1 MLEKPTILTL
11 TKSLPSND
19 DNIGL
24 EHNLR
29 RVLAERLDALECSEL
44 CVFIL
49 DEVVSLVD
57 RPQCD
62 DGVSDVEL

>member
-1 MLEKPTILTL
+1 MH

-19 DNIGL
+19 DDIGL
-24 EHNLR
+24 EHDLR

-49 DEVVSLVD
+49 YEAVSLVD
-57 RPQCD
+57 RPQGD
-62 DGVSDVEL
+62 NGVSEVAE